1 MQNSLNKHKNCVVDS
16 KEDYTFDLGV
26 EELSFTLDSKLTVKR
41 TVIKLISRM
50 KPTKNVTSK
59 HKTAA

>member
-1 MQNSLNKHKNCVVDS
+1 MVDS

-26 EELSFTLDSKLTVKR
+26 KELSFTLDSKLTVKR

>member
-1 MQNSLNKHKNCVVDS
+1 MVDS

-26 EELSFTLDSKLTVKR
+26 KESSFTLDSKLAVKR

-50 KPTKNVTSK
+50 KSTKNVTSK
-59 HKTAA
+59 HKTVA

>member
-26 EELSFTLDSKLTVKR
+26 KELSFTLDSKLTVKR

-50 KPTKNVTSK
+50 KSTKNVTS
-59 HKTAA
+59 